1 MRIMIDLRGCPVR
14 FRYMDSMNAAVV
26 AGLAAAGTSSAAMVG
41 PKAEPWTFGV
51 KGYSVRGG
59 KMVTTAV
66 LISSPSEIVAD
77 ALEKLDVRDIAVK
90 SRNGD
95 AISLTGGCKR
105 QIRDAPAQDVAL
117 LAFQSP
123 FALKR
128 RPGERSD
135 GDWIDRLE
143 DVDIDSAL
151 QRGLEVR
158 AGRSLDVTFEVD
170 ALSRATAVKRKVSLR
185 VDRSGRKVFV
195 PAFSTPMAVRG
206 TPSDVRFAYLAG
218 LGAKTRAGFGCPILA
233 K

>member
-1 MRIMIDLRGCPVR
+1 
-14 FRYMDSMNAAVV
+14 MNAAVV
-26 AGLAAAGTSSAAMVG
+26 AGLAAAGAPSATMVG

-59 KMVTTAV
+59 EMVTTAV
-66 LISSPSEIVAD
+66 LISSPSEIIAGAV
-77 ALEKLDVRDIAVK
+77 EKLHVGDIAVQ

-95 AISLTGGCKR
+95 AFALAGGRKH
-105 QIRDAPAQDVAL
+105 QLLEAPVQDVAL

-128 RPGERSD
+128 RPGQRSD

-151 QRGLEVR
+151 RRGLEVR

-170 ALSRATAVKRKVSLR
+170 ALSRVTAVKRKVSLR

-195 PAFSTPMAVRG
+195 PAFSTPMAMRG
-206 TPSDVRFAYLAG
+206 TPTDVRFAYLAG

-233 K
+233 R